1 MDIFMALLLFAAMI
15 AIVVGVVLLIIQF
28 VRKKSKY
35 IPIVI
40 GGIGIVLFAIS
51 YTYFSVITNN
61 SSSGA
66 ATQSSNTQSS
76 KITDSSINKFN
87 KPVVLTNSSE
97 KVRMEIENVQQVDP
111 NDDSVVDVSSNYKQ
125 THQYVVVNY
134 KVTALSK
141 KVNLDDFDGYNLHL
155 YDGKGESSIASSNRD
170 TDTPEH
176 LYKGDTQVMEIGEGL
191 RNNSNRVTIHFA
203 GQTWKGSITK

>member
-1 MDIFMALLLFAAMI
+1 MDKFMALLFFGSII
-15 AIVVGVVLLIIQF
+15 AIIVGVIWLIIQF
-28 VRKKSKY
+28 IRKKPKY

-40 GGIGIVLFAIS
+40 GGIGIVLLAVS
-51 YTYFSVITNN
+51 YAYFSAVTNDSF
-61 SSSGA
+61 SSTANQSST
-66 ATQSSNTQSS
+66 TQSSETP
-76 KITDSSINKFN
+76 DPSINKFG
-87 KPVVLTNSSE
+87 KPVLLTNGSE
-97 KVRMEIENVQQVDP
+97 KVQMEIENVQQVDP

-170 TDTPEH
+170 ADAPEH

-191 RNNSNRVTIHFA
+191 RNNSNHVTIHFA
-203 GQTWKGSITK
+203 GQTWKGNITK